1 MAIGSNAAGAARPA
15 KAAGTIVAGAVM
27 GTSAG
32 SATVEVGMVIGL
44 AEGAGVGYLTTKT
57 VQGGG
62 EAMTDL
68 LSRLVEMDCVT
79 YQFDVAEMIDTTS
92 LWVFPNGWR
101 PLAEVGVTLPGTV
114 TVLSD
119 TATIFVSDMAVDGF
133 APTAVALGFQIAG
146 NTNLDR
152 LFIGLVDRTPEGATN
167 HRTDSR
173 VVVQESEYIC
183 AQMKSQFT
191 AVCNEE
197 IVDFESVTVFDL
209 YINPE
214 GLDVLL
220 QRTVVASRS
229 SNAPLPRFNQAR
241 PR

>member
-1 MAIGSNAAGAARPA
+1 MGSNAAGAAGPA

-27 GTSAG
+27 GTSWKRCVG
-32 SATVEVGMVIGL
+32 SWYGYRASSRCWSR
-44 AEGAGVGYLTTKT
+44 YLTMKT
-57 VQGGG
+57 MQGG
-62 EAMTDL
+62 
-68 LSRLVEMDCVT
+68 
-79 YQFDVAEMIDTTS
+79 
-92 LWVFPNGWR
+92 
-101 PLAEVGVTLPGTV
+101 
-114 TVLSD
+114 
-119 TATIFVSDMAVDGF
+119 
-133 APTAVALGFQIAG
+133 
-146 NTNLDR
+146 
-152 LFIGLVDRTPEGATN
+152 N

-173 VVVQESEYIC
+173 VVVQESEYMC

-220 QRTVVASRS
+220 QRTVVAPRN